1 MRRAVILANGTPPSR
16 ATLEQAVRDAGRFV
30 CADGGA
36 ETARAAGLVP
46 EAVIGD
52 LDSASEDTIAHFAA
66 VGVRIVRDLDVER
79 TDTEKAI
86 EYVLERE
93 PVDEIAIYGATA
105 GRLDHVLG
113 NLSLLHKFADRIHLV
128 LEDDYASAW
137 LGTGIV
143 ILDHPRGTVVS
154 FFAAGAPAER
164 VTTENLRYPLT
175 EQTLEFG
182 SLDSI
187 SNEITERPGRI
198 RIGSGRLVIVVVK
211 RP

>member
-16 ATLEQAVRDAGRFV
+16 ATLEQAVRDAARFV

-36 ETARAAGLVP
+36 ETARAVGLLP

-52 LDSASEDTIAHFAA
+52 FDSATEDTIAHFSA
-66 VGVRIVRDLDVER
+66 VGVRIVRVFDIEPAA
-79 TDTEKAI
+79 TEKAI
-86 EYVLERE
+86 EYVLEHE

-113 NLSLLHKFADRIHLV
+113 NVSLLHKFADRVRLV
-128 LEDDYASAW
+128 LEDDAASAW
-137 LGTGIV
+137 LASGIV
-143 ILDHPRGTVVS
+143 TLDHPRGTVVS
-154 FFAAGAPAER
+154 FFAAGEPAER

-175 EQTLEFG
+175 EQTLELG
-182 SLDSI
+182 SQDSI

-198 RIGSGRLVIVVVK
+198 RIGSGRLVVVVVK

>member
-1 MRRAVILANGTPPSR
+1 MRRAVILASGTPPTR

-36 ETARAAGLVP
+36 ETARAAELLP

-52 LDSASEDTIAHFAA
+52 LDSASADTIAHFAA
-66 VGVRIVRDLDVER
+66 VGVRIVRDVDIER

-113 NLSLLHKFADRIHLV
+113 NISLLHKFADRIRLV
-128 LEDDYASAW
+128 LEDDYASTW
-137 LGTGIV
+137 LASGIV
-143 ILDHPRGTVVS
+143 TLDHPRGTVVS
-154 FFAAGAPAER
+154 FFAAGGPAER

-175 EQTLEFG
+175 NQTLELG
-182 SLDSI
+182 SQDSI
-187 SNEITERPGRI
+187 SNEVTERPARI
-198 RIGSGRLVIVVVK
+198 RIGSGRLVVVVVK